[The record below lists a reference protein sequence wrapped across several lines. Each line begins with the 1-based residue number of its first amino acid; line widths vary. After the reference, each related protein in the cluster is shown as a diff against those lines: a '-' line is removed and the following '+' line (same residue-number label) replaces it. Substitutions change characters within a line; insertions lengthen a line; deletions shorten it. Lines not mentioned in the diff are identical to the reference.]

1 MHRSLLIGK
10 TAFTR
15 KRHIWTLFFLSKPP
29 ISMRS
34 LSDVEAQETEA
45 VIRHVANNSGRP
57 DVPFAFNVAQVPA
70 AAWNAWV
77 CRRQA
82 DDARSCIEALERLAD
97 ATQKRLVSCKKRL
110 EATGG
115 SLSDATASSME
126 AQRLYSQRGSHPR
139 VLMAMPAEKLH
150 ERDLGLELECRVFG
164 SRVTLETCRRSAA
177 ESKRMN
183 FFADVKRKPDEE
195 EVTSELIEL
204 ALEMKKK
211 AAEQSQHLSI
221 DKELMDHILDSQT
234 ANLDHTGQ
242 ANKQAS
248 QLLGLPGG
256 SLLSVVYAVLNT
268 SLGVVGETAK
278 LVLASYLFVTL
289 LFPKGLYYFVWLGG
303 LASVLLLL
311 SWKR

>member
-1 MHRSLLIGK
+1 MGV
-10 TAFTR
+10 T
-15 KRHIWTLFFLSKPP
+15 
-29 ISMRS
+29 
-34 LSDVEAQETEA
+34 Q
-45 VIRHVANNSGRP
+45 
-57 DVPFAFNVAQVPA
+57 
-70 AAWNAWV
+70 
-77 CRRQA
+77 
-82 DDARSCIEALERLAD
+82 DARSCIEALERLAD

-311 SWKR
+311 SWKVGRLTAALAVAMRLSRTLTKAAFATYGRLGVVGLATTLVLTVSVLVASKLFMQA